1 MSKIFTIASAA
12 LLGVAAMTTLAFA
25 DDDQERARELSR
37 AGAIVPLER
46 ITEQVRARGIQTIL
60 EVELESDKRG
70 HYYEVEGLDAAGEV
84 RKLLYDA
91 TTGEPIEKRTE
102 KK

>member
-1 MSKIFTIASAA
+1 MSKMRTLISTA
-12 LLGVAAMTTLAFA
+12 LLSLAAITTLVFA

-37 AGAIVPLER
+37 TGAIVPLER
-46 ITEQVRARGIQTIL
+46 ITEQARARGIETIL

-70 HYYEVEGLDAAGEV
+70 HHYEIEGLDAAGEV
-84 RKLLYDA
+84 RKLRYDA
-91 TTGEPIEKRTE
+91 TIGEPIEKRTE